1 MHVKAH
7 KFMQQYYS
15 LATSMTNGVQLV
27 TIIPVHYT
35 EETMP

>member
-7 KFMQQYYS
+7 KFMQQYS

-27 TIIPVHYT
+27 TVIPVHFT